1 MESLGTHLKREREL
15 RDISLHD
22 VAEATKINLRY
33 IEAIEADQFEALP
46 GKTFV
51 IGFLKNYAG
60 YIGLDGDE
68 VVTRYLDFE
77 NATEVDSP
85 KKTKKVIEGEK
96 KKSIAGPVFIII
108 LFLIAASIIYF
119 FFNMR

>member
-15 RDISLHD
+15 RDISLND
-22 VAEATKINLRY
+22 VAEATKINIRY
-33 IEAIEADQFEALP
+33 IEAIEADQFETLP

-51 IGFLKNYAG
+51 IGFLKNYAS

-77 NATEVDSP
+77 NATEEGLP
-85 KKTKKVIEGEK
+85 KKTKEESSLEE

-119 FFNMR
+119 FFNIQ